1 MFKRMAATIAFGILA
16 FSAPAGTVEQNGA
29 TTCDSRDAMLE
40 FLSTRFAEAPVAMG
54 VAKNGSLVEV
64 LTSGARSTFTII
76 LTRPDGTTC
85 MIAAGQGWESLSNL
99 SPSQTRI

>member
-1 MFKRMAATIAFGILA
+1 MFKRAAVIFALGVLA
-16 FSAPAGTVEQNGA
+16 FSAPAGTVEQDGA
-29 TTCDSRDAMLE
+29 MTCDRRAAVLE

-64 LTSGARSTFTII
+64 LTSGAGSTFTII

-99 SPSQTRI
+99 SAPQSRV